1 MAALR
6 LFLFTL
12 FSSLLLT
19 ASTSDVED
27 ESSRSDGLD
36 YLSSKIRTLE
46 NRIEEKTQEIK
57 DRDALIAARE
67 KMTKENSQN
76 IAYLENEIASLR
88 DNRNPDAVEQLGK
101 ANVRADELENQV
113 EKLKKDIAM
122 QIKDKEHLEAQAHE
136 VGKKA
141 SELNSK
147 ADKLEKIV
155 DEQKTKLRKTER
167 ALQIAEEEMMK
178 AKFETTSKTKELM
191 KVHGA
196 WFPPWMALRLTY
208 CQSLFEKK
216 WKLHAKPALEPW
228 MQRAIEK
235 KAQAGE
241 WVAPHVEK
249 LRTEWFPAVKEKW
262 DDNVE
267 PYVQKLTRKT
277 IEIYQVSK
285 NTAIPCF
292 IRAVDLADPYFQ
304 GLRRVSRPYITQV
317 ATAARPRINRL
328 RIAVEPYMK
337 GPFRAYGKFLES
349 ATTYHYQVQDKV
361 HEKLKS
367 HELSKHLATKEL
379 VWFAASA
386 LLALPVFF
394 LFRIC
399 SAVFCGKKAKR
410 PTRRN
415 VISRHY

>member
-1 MAALR
+1 MAALT

-19 ASTSDVED
+19 ASISDVED
-27 ESSRSDGLD
+27 DSTRSNGLD
-36 YLSSKIRTLE
+36 HLTSKIRTLE

-57 DRDALIAARE
+57 DRDVVIAARE
-67 KMTKENSQN
+67 KMINENSQN
-76 IAYLENEIASLR
+76 MASLESEIASFR
-88 DNRNPDAVEQLGK
+88 DNRNPDAVEQLGE
-101 ANVRADELENQV
+101 ANVRAGELENQV
-113 EKLKKDIAM
+113 EKLKKDLAM
-122 QIKDKEHLEAQAHE
+122 QIEDKEQLEARAHE

-196 WFPPWMALRLTY
+196 WFPPWMALRLNY
-208 CQSLFEKK
+208 CQSLFERK
-216 WKLHAKPALEPW
+216 WKLHAKPALQPW

-235 KAQAGE
+235 KAQAIE
-241 WVAPHVEK
+241 WVAPHIKK
-249 LRTEWFPAVKEKW
+249 LRTEWLPAVKTKW
-262 DDNVE
+262 DDNVD
-267 PYVQKLTRKT
+267 PHVQKLTKKT
-277 IEIYQVSK
+277 IDIYQVSK
-285 NTAIPCF
+285 NSVMPYF

-304 GLRRVSRPYITQV
+304 GLRRVSTPYITQV
-317 ATAARPRINRL
+317 ATAARPHVNRL
-328 RIAVEPYMK
+328 HFAVEPYMK
-337 GPFRAYGKFLES
+337 GPVRAYGKFLES

-361 HEKLKS
+361 HEKLKG
-367 HELSKHLATKEL
+367 HGLTKHLATKEL

-399 SAVFCGKKAKR
+399 SVVFCGKKAKR
-410 PTRRN
+410 QPRRN
-415 VISRHY
+415 VSSRHY

>member
-19 ASTSDVED
+19 ASISDVED
-27 ESSRSDGLD
+27 ESTRSNGLD
-36 YLSSKIRTLE
+36 HLTSKIRTLE
-46 NRIEEKTQEIK
+46 SRIEEKTQEIK
-57 DRDALIAARE
+57 DRDVLIAYSE
-67 KMTKENSQN
+67 KMIKENSQN
-76 IAYLENEIASLR
+76 MASLESEIASLR
-88 DNRNPDAVEQLGK
+88 DNRNPDAVEQLGE
-101 ANVRADELENQV
+101 ANVRAGELENQV
-113 EKLKKDIAM
+113 EKLKKDLAM
-122 QIKDKEHLEAQAHE
+122 QIKDKEQLEARAHE

-178 AKFETTSKTKELM
+178 AKFETTSKMKELM

-208 CQSLFEKK
+208 CQ
-216 WKLHAKPALEPW
+216 
-228 MQRAIEK
+228 AIEK
-235 KAQAGE
+235 KAQAIE
-241 WVAPHVEK
+241 WVAPHIEK
-249 LRTEWFPAVKEKW
+249 LRTEWLPAVKGKW
-262 DDNVE
+262 DDNVD
-267 PYVQKLTRKT
+267 PHVQKLTRKT

-285 NTAIPCF
+285 NTAMPYLLI
-292 IRAVDLADPYFQ
+292 AVDLVDPYFQ

-317 ATAARPRINRL
+317 ATAARPHVNRL
-328 RIAVEPYMK
+328 RFAVEPYMK
-337 GPFRAYGKFLES
+337 GPVRAYGKFLES

-367 HELSKHLATKEL
+367 HELTKHLATKEL

-399 SAVFCGKKAKR
+399 PVVFCGKKAKR
-410 PTRRN
+410 ATRRN
-415 VISRHY
+415 VSSRHY